1 MTYPTTKE
9 SYLFPIYGYKP
20 LESNQRNNHMSFDKV
35 GTLKYKQAN
44 GEWKYFATVLRGR
57 YGDLINFDKGFTAE
71 DFDKIPVSA
80 YGYRTVAIHPI
91 KQETSPFIEESVK
104 QALNP
109 EEDF

>member
-1 MTYPTTKE
+1 
-9 SYLFPIYGYKP
+9 
-20 LESNQRNNHMSFDKV
+20 MSFNKV

-57 YGDLINFDKGFTAE
+57 YGDIINFDKGFTAE

-91 KQETSPFIEESVK
+91 KEEPNPFNEVSEK